1 MTKTDPASIVVPPHW
16 HDNTEADN
24 AIAALTAR
32 VVALEGAAPTP
43 PPVAGAIYGFASAAT
58 GGTGKP
64 VVRVTTAAQ
73 LIAALA
79 LSDTFVS
86 VAPGT
91 YALPSITYLRGDNV
105 TVQGDAIAPGVTL
118 TGYPIWIADGAT
130 NVILRNLR
138 HRGGLDVGESGD
150 CFVASNG
157 SSLLAFVNL
166 SASGYSDEGL
176 DSWTNNHDITWQD
189 CIVGPGRNPAH
200 NFAHLIGNHSYNLS
214 IFRTL
219 YHSTMYRNPAVGWDD
234 NTSALSPQAIV
245 GDVGNVIVWNYTA
258 PVGSVA
264 YGTSIYYGAKANVR
278 NSLYKGGIRAGEAVD
293 VMLGAQ
299 MYQSGNVSR
308 DGKTIRGHNVLNPFP
323 VPASAILPVLPVTTD
338 NGAALIASIK
348 ANAGC
353 RPLDAEDTAALAALS

>member
-16 HDNTEADN
+16 HDNTEVDN
-24 AIAALTAR
+24 AIAELTAR
-32 VVALEGAAPTP
+32 VAALEAAAPTP
-43 PPVAGAIYGFASAAT
+43 PPTTAIYGFASAAT
-58 GGTGKP
+58 GGAGTGTI
-64 VVRVTTAAQ
+64 RVTTVSQFLTA
-73 LIAALA
+73 IAG
-79 LSDTFVS
+79 SNRIIS
-86 VAPGT
+86 MAPGT
-91 YALPSITYLRGDNV
+91 YNLTAITYVRGDNV
-105 TVQGDAIAPGVTL
+105 TIEGDAIAPGVTI
-118 TGYPIWIADGAT
+118 TGYPIWVADGAT

-176 DSWTNNHDITWQD
+176 DSWTDNHDITWQD

-245 GDVGNVIVWNYTA
+245 GDVGNVIAWNYTA
-258 PVGSVA
+258 PVGSTA

-278 NSLYKGGIRAGEAVD
+278 NSLYKGGTRAGEAVD

-299 MYQSGNVSR
+299 MFQSGNLSR
-308 DGKTIRGHNVLNPFP
+308 DNKTIRASNVGSAFP
-323 VPASAILPVLPVTTD
+323 VPTAAVLPLLPVQAD
-338 NGAALIASIK
+338 NGAALIAAIK

-353 RPLDAEDTAALAALS
+353 RPLDAEDTAALAALT